1 MLEQLKKINSAQFVG
16 IMESLSDPIRINIL
30 ELMMNGEICVCDIV
44 KVTGL
49 SQSKISYH
57 IKILKDSGLISDR
70 QEGRWVY
77 YKLDLE
83 VLSDIQNWMGN
94 LIFTLKID
102 YLALPFAF
110 FVLPQYMRQL
120 HLPVDLLELVQEEN

>member
-83 VLSDIQNWMGN
+83 VLSDIQNWMSN
-94 LIFTLKID
+94 LIQSSKNK
-102 YLALPFAF
+102 
-110 FVLPQYMRQL
+110 R
-120 HLPVDLLELVQEEN
+120 NCK

>member
-1 MLEQLKKINSAQFVG
+1 MLEQLKKINSEQFVG
-16 IMESLSDPIRINIL
+16 IMESLSDPIRVNIL
-30 ELMMNGEICVCDIV
+30 ELMINGEICVCDIV
-44 KVTGL
+44 KATGM

-94 LIFTLKID
+94 LIQSSNNK
-102 YLALPFAF
+102 
-110 FVLPQYMRQL
+110 R
-120 HLPVDLLELVQEEN
+120 NCK

>member
-1 MLEQLKKINSAQFVG
+1 MLEQLKKINSEQFVG
-16 IMESLSDPIRINIL
+16 IMESLSDPIRVNIL
-30 ELMMNGEICVCDIV
+30 ELMINGEICVCDIV
-44 KVTGL
+44 KATGM

-94 LIFTLKID
+94 LI
-102 YLALPFAF
+102 
-110 FVLPQYMRQL
+110 QL
-120 HLPVDLLELVQEEN
+120 SKNKRNCK

>member
-1 MLEQLKKINSAQFVG
+1 MLEQLKKIDSDQFIG

-30 ELMMNGEICVCDIV
+30 ELMMGGEICVCDIV

-57 IKILKDSGLISDR
+57 IKILKDS
-70 QEGRWVY
+70 Y

-83 VLSDIQNWMGN
+83 VLSDIKNWMGN
-94 LIFTLKID
+94 LIQSSSSK
-102 YLALPFAF
+102 
-110 FVLPQYMRQL
+110 RSC
-120 HLPVDLLELVQEEN
+120 E

>member
-1 MLEQLKKINSAQFVG
+1 MLEQLKKINSEQFVG

-30 ELMMNGEICVCDIV
+30 ELMMDGEICVCDIV
-44 KVTGL
+44 NVTGL

-83 VLSDIQNWMGN
+83 VLSDIQNWMSN
-94 LIFTLKID
+94 LIQSSKNK
-102 YLALPFAF
+102 
-110 FVLPQYMRQL
+110 R
-120 HLPVDLLELVQEEN
+120 NCK

>member
-1 MLEQLKKINSAQFVG
+1 M
-16 IMESLSDPIRINIL
+16 IRWKLPPFIAANI
-30 ELMMNGEICVCDIV
+30 ETKV

-57 IKILKDSGLISDR
+57 IKILKDSGLITDR

-83 VLSDIQNWMGN
+83 ILSDIQNWMGN
-94 LIFTLKID
+94 LIKSSTNERNCK
-102 YLALPFAF
+102 
-110 FVLPQYMRQL
+110 
-120 HLPVDLLELVQEEN
+120 

>member
-1 MLEQLKKINSAQFVG
+1 MLDQLKKINSEQFVG

-30 ELMMNGEICVCDIV
+30 ELMMDGEICVCDIV
-44 KVTGL
+44 NVTGL

-77 YKLDLE
+77 YKLDLQ
-83 VLSDIQNWMGN
+83 VLSEIQNWIDN
-94 LIFTLKID
+94 LIQSSKNK
-102 YLALPFAF
+102 
-110 FVLPQYMRQL
+110 R
-120 HLPVDLLELVQEEN
+120 NCK

>member
-57 IKILKDSGLISDR
+57 IKILKDSGLITDR

-83 VLSDIQNWMGN
+83 ILSDIQNWMGH
-94 LIFTLKID
+94 LINSSTYERNCK
-102 YLALPFAF
+102 
-110 FVLPQYMRQL
+110 
-120 HLPVDLLELVQEEN
+120 

>member
-30 ELMMNGEICVCDIV
+30 ELMMDGEICVCDIV
-44 KVTGL
+44 NVTGL

-83 VLSDIQNWMGN
+83 VLSEIQNWMGN
-94 LIFTLKID
+94 LIQSSKNKRN
-102 YLALPFAF
+102 YK
-110 FVLPQYMRQL
+110 
-120 HLPVDLLELVQEEN
+120 

>member
-1 MLEQLKKINSAQFVG
+1 
-16 IMESLSDPIRINIL
+16 MESLSDPIRINIH
-30 ELMMNGEICVCDIV
+30 ESMINGEICVCDIV

-57 IKILKDSGLISDR
+57 IKILKDSVLISDR

-94 LIFTLKID
+94 LIHSSQNK
-102 YLALPFAF
+102 
-110 FVLPQYMRQL
+110 R
-120 HLPVDLLELVQEEN
+120 NCK

>member
-1 MLEQLKKINSAQFVG
+1 MLRQPKKIKSEQLIGV
-16 IMESLSDPIRINIL
+16 MESLSDPIRINIL
-30 ELMMNGEICVCDIV
+30 ELMISGEICVCDVV

-83 VLSDIQNWMGN
+83 VLSDIKNWMGN
-94 LIFTLKID
+94 LIQSSSNKRTCK
-102 YLALPFAF
+102 
-110 FVLPQYMRQL
+110 
-120 HLPVDLLELVQEEN
+120 

>member
-1 MLEQLKKINSAQFVG
+1 
-16 IMESLSDPIRINIL
+16 MESLSDPIRINIL

-57 IKILKDSGLISDR
+57 IKILKDSGLICDR
-70 QEGRWVY
+70 QEGRWVF

-83 VLSDIQNWMGN
+83 VLSDIQNWMAK
-94 LIFTLKID
+94 LIVSSKNK
-102 YLALPFAF
+102 
-110 FVLPQYMRQL
+110 R
-120 HLPVDLLELVQEEN
+120 NCK

>member
-1 MLEQLKKINSAQFVG
+1 MILLEQLKKIDSDHFIG

-30 ELMMNGEICVCDIV
+30 ELMMGGEICVCDIV
-44 KVTGL
+44 KLTGL

-83 VLSDIQNWMGN
+83 VLSDIENWMGN
-94 LIFTLKID
+94 LIQSSSSK
-102 YLALPFAF
+102 
-110 FVLPQYMRQL
+110 RSC
-120 HLPVDLLELVQEEN
+120 E

>member
-1 MLEQLKKINSAQFVG
+1 
-16 IMESLSDPIRINIL
+16 MESLSDPIRINIL

-57 IKILKDSGLISDR
+57 IKILKDSGLITDR

-83 VLSDIQNWMGN
+83 ILSDIQNWMGH
-94 LIFTLKID
+94 LINSSTYERNCK
-102 YLALPFAF
+102 
-110 FVLPQYMRQL
+110 
-120 HLPVDLLELVQEEN
+120 

>member
-1 MLEQLKKINSAQFVG
+1 MLEQLKKIDRDQFIG

-30 ELMMNGEICVCDIV
+30 ELMMGGEICVCDIV
-44 KVTGL
+44 KLTGL

-83 VLSDIQNWMGN
+83 VLSDIKNWMGN
-94 LIFTLKID
+94 LIQSSSSK
-102 YLALPFAF
+102 
-110 FVLPQYMRQL
+110 RSC
-120 HLPVDLLELVQEEN
+120 E

>member
-57 IKILKDSGLISDR
+57 IKILKDSGLITDR

-83 VLSDIQNWMGN
+83 ILSDIQNWMGN
-94 LIFTLKID
+94 LINSSTNERNCK
-102 YLALPFAF
+102 
-110 FVLPQYMRQL
+110 
-120 HLPVDLLELVQEEN
+120 

>member
-1 MLEQLKKINSAQFVG
+1 MLEQLKKINSEQFVG

-57 IKILKDSGLISDR
+57 IKILKDSGIISDR

-83 VLSDIQNWMGN
+83 VLSEIQNWIGI
-94 LIFTLKID
+94 LIQSSKNKRICK
-102 YLALPFAF
+102 
-110 FVLPQYMRQL
+110 
-120 HLPVDLLELVQEEN
+120 

>member
-1 MLEQLKKINSAQFVG
+1 
-16 IMESLSDPIRINIL
+16 MESLSDPIRINSL
-30 ELMMNGEICVCDIV
+30 ELMMGGEICVCDIG

-57 IKILKDSGLISDR
+57 IKILKDSGLISDM

-83 VLSDIQNWMGN
+83 VLSDIKNWMGN
-94 LIFTLKID
+94 LIQSSSSK
-102 YLALPFAF
+102 
-110 FVLPQYMRQL
+110 RSC
-120 HLPVDLLELVQEEN
+120 E

>member
-1 MLEQLKKINSAQFVG
+1 MLEQLKKINSEQFIG

-30 ELMMNGEICVCDIV
+30 ELMMSGEICVCDIV

-49 SQSKISYH
+49 SQSKVSYH
-57 IKILKDSGLISDR
+57 MRILKDAGLISDR
-70 QEGRWVY
+70 QEGRLVY

-94 LIFTLKID
+94 LI
-102 YLALPFAF
+102 
-110 FVLPQYMRQL
+110 QL
-120 HLPVDLLELVQEEN
+120 SKNKRNCK

>member
-1 MLEQLKKINSAQFVG
+1 LLEQLKKINSAQFVG

-57 IKILKDSGLISDR
+57 IKILKDSGLITDR

-83 VLSDIQNWMGN
+83 ILSDIQNWMGN
-94 LIFTLKID
+94 LINSSTNERNCK
-102 YLALPFAF
+102 
-110 FVLPQYMRQL
+110 
-120 HLPVDLLELVQEEN
+120 

>member
-1 MLEQLKKINSAQFVG
+1 MLEQLKKINSEQFVG
-16 IMESLSDPIRINIL
+16 IMESLSDPIRVNIL
-30 ELMMNGEICVCDIV
+30 ELMINGEICVCDIV
-44 KVTGL
+44 KATGM

-83 VLSDIQNWMGN
+83 VLSDIKNWMGN
-94 LIFTLKID
+94 LIQSSSSKRII
-102 YLALPFAF
+102 PS
-110 FVLPQYMRQL
+110 
-120 HLPVDLLELVQEEN
+120 

>member
-1 MLEQLKKINSAQFVG
+1 MLEQLKKINSEQFVG

-30 ELMMNGEICVCDIV
+30 ELMMDGEICVCDIV
-44 KVTGL
+44 NATGL

-83 VLSDIQNWMGN
+83 VLSEIQNWICN
-94 LIFTLKID
+94 LIQSSKNK
-102 YLALPFAF
+102 
-110 FVLPQYMRQL
+110 R
-120 HLPVDLLELVQEEN
+120 NCK

>member
-30 ELMMNGEICVCDIV
+30 ELMMDGEICVCDIV
-44 KVTGL
+44 NVTGL

-57 IKILKDSGLISDR
+57 IKILKDSGLITDR

-83 VLSDIQNWMGN
+83 ILSDIQNWMGN
-94 LIFTLKID
+94 LINSSTNERNCK
-102 YLALPFAF
+102 
-110 FVLPQYMRQL
+110 
-120 HLPVDLLELVQEEN
+120 

>member
-1 MLEQLKKINSAQFVG
+1 
-16 IMESLSDPIRINIL
+16 MESLSDPIRINIL
-30 ELMMNGEICVCDIV
+30 ELMMGGEICVCDIV

-77 YKLDLE
+77 YSLNKESLF
-83 VLSDIQNWMGN
+83 
-94 LIFTLKID
+94 LIKEWITSLTDHSSHRK
-102 YLALPFAF
+102 
-110 FVLPQYMRQL
+110 RSC
-120 HLPVDLLELVQEEN
+120 E

>member
-1 MLEQLKKINSAQFVG
+1 MLEQLKRINSEQFVE
-16 IMESLSDPIRINIL
+16 IMESLSDPIRVNII

-44 KVTGL
+44 KVTGM

-77 YKLDLE
+77 YRLDLE
-83 VLSDIQNWMGN
+83 VLSDIQHWMGN
-94 LIFTLKID
+94 LIQSSKNK
-102 YLALPFAF
+102 
-110 FVLPQYMRQL
+110 R
-120 HLPVDLLELVQEEN
+120 NCK

>member
-1 MLEQLKKINSAQFVG
+1 
-16 IMESLSDPIRINIL
+16 MESLSDPIRLNIL

-77 YKLDLE
+77 YSLNKESLF
-83 VLSDIQNWMGN
+83 
-94 LIFTLKID
+94 LIKEWITSLTD
-102 YLALPFAF
+102 YSSNSK
-110 FVLPQYMRQL
+110 RCC
-120 HLPVDLLELVQEEN
+120 E

>member
-1 MLEQLKKINSAQFVG
+1 MLEQLKKINSEQFVG
-16 IMESLSDPIRINIL
+16 IMESLSDPIRVNIL
-30 ELMMNGEICVCDIV
+30 ELMMNGEICVCDLV

-94 LIFTLKID
+94 LIQSSKNK
-102 YLALPFAF
+102 
-110 FVLPQYMRQL
+110 R
-120 HLPVDLLELVQEEN
+120 NCK

>member
-57 IKILKDSGLISDR
+57 IKILKESGLICDR

-94 LIFTLKID
+94 LIQSSKNN
-102 YLALPFAF
+102 
-110 FVLPQYMRQL
+110 R
-120 HLPVDLLELVQEEN
+120 NCK

>member
-57 IKILKDSGLISDR
+57 IKILKDSGLITDR

-83 VLSDIQNWMGN
+83 ILSDIQNWMGI
-94 LIFTLKID
+94 LINSSTNERNCK
-102 YLALPFAF
+102 
-110 FVLPQYMRQL
+110 
-120 HLPVDLLELVQEEN
+120 

>member
-83 VLSDIQNWMGN
+83 VLSDIQNWMSN
-94 LIFTLKID
+94 LIQSSKNE
-102 YLALPFAF
+102 
-110 FVLPQYMRQL
+110 R
-120 HLPVDLLELVQEEN
+120 NCK

>member
-94 LIFTLKID
+94 LIQSSKNN
-102 YLALPFAF
+102 
-110 FVLPQYMRQL
+110 R
-120 HLPVDLLELVQEEN
+120 NCK

>member
-1 MLEQLKKINSAQFVG
+1 MLEQLKKINSEQFVG
-16 IMESLSDPIRINIL
+16 IMESLSDPIRVNIL
-30 ELMMNGEICVCDIV
+30 ELMINGEICVCDIV
-44 KVTGL
+44 KATGM

-77 YKLDLE
+77 YKLDFE

-94 LIFTLKID
+94 LIQ
-102 YLALPFAF
+102 PS
-110 FVLPQYMRQL
+110 
-120 HLPVDLLELVQEEN
+120 

>member
-1 MLEQLKKINSAQFVG
+1 LLEQLKKINSEQFVG

-57 IKILKDSGLISDR
+57 IKILKDSGLVSDR

-83 VLSDIQNWMGN
+83 VLSDIQNWMSN
-94 LIFTLKID
+94 LIQSSKNK
-102 YLALPFAF
+102 
-110 FVLPQYMRQL
+110 R
-120 HLPVDLLELVQEEN
+120 NCK

>member
-1 MLEQLKKINSAQFVG
+1 MD
-16 IMESLSDPIRINIL
+16 SLSDPIRINIL
-30 ELMMNGEICVCDIV
+30 EFMMSREICVCDIV

-49 SQSKISYH
+49 SQSKISYQ

-83 VLSDIQNWMGN
+83 VLSDIKNWMGN
-94 LIFTLKID
+94 LI
-102 YLALPFAF
+102 
-110 FVLPQYMRQL
+110 QSSSNMRTCK
-120 HLPVDLLELVQEEN
+120 